1 MHSTKKKKPNWKAVW
16 FQLHDILEKAKL
28 ETEKLNEL
36 FPRVSG
42 MGMGLIAEG
51 HKGPGGA
58 KETFCIFT
66 EMVARWLHA
75 FAQAHQV
82 VYLKKKTGDFYHM

>member
-1 MHSTKKKKPNWKAVW
+1 MKEARQRGQHLT
-16 FQLHDILEKAKL
+16 FHIHDILEKAKL

-82 VYLKKKTGDFYHM
+82 VYFKKKTGDFYHM